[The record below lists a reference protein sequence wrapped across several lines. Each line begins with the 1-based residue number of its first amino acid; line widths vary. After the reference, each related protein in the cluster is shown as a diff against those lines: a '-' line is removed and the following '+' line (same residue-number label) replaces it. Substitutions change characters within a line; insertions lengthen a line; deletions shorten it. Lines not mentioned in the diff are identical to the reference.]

1 MLDLKFIRQ
10 NPDLVQKAIADK
22 HLDLNLQ
29 ELLDLDKKVLAARQ
43 EMEEHLQKRNTLSA
57 QMKDADAATKE
68 RIRAESKTAGEK
80 AAQINENLK
89 VWEEDLKQLLYKTPT
104 IPSADTPIGADD
116 TENVVLYQKGTKPVF
131 DFTPLGQMELLQ
143 KNDWAEFDRITKTA
157 GTRALALKGELAMYE
172 VAIHLF
178 VMNFLAN
185 KGFTL
190 LSVPCLTNEAA
201 LIGTGHFP
209 GDRDSVYKLPEDNQY
224 LIGTAEVALNSLYA
238 GEMLKEEDLPIKL
251 AGYSPCFRREAG
263 ASGKDTRGMIRVHQ
277 FTKTEQYI
285 LCTDDLAESDKMHA
299 FLLQN
304 TEEILQA
311 FELPY
316 QVIACCTGDMGTGKH
331 KMNDVECWVPSENKY
346 RETHSCSSLLD
357 WQARRTNLR
366 YRGKDGKVHFCY
378 TLNNTAIATP
388 RALVALIENHQNADG
403 TVNIP
408 KALQPYMGGKTVLG
422 KK

>member
-1 MLDLKFIRQ
+1 
-10 NPDLVQKAIADK
+10 
-22 HLDLNLQ
+22 
-29 ELLDLDKKVLAARQ
+29 
-43 EMEEHLQKRNTLSA
+43 
-57 QMKDADAATKE
+57 
-68 RIRAESKTAGEK
+68 
-80 AAQINENLK
+80 
-89 VWEEDLKQLLYKTPT
+89 
-104 IPSADTPIGADD
+104 
-116 TENVVLYQKGTKPVF
+116 
-131 DFTPLGQMELLQ
+131 
-143 KNDWAEFDRITKTA
+143 
-157 GTRALALKGELAMYE
+157 
-172 VAIHLF
+172 
-178 VMNFLAN
+178 MNFLAN

-316 QVIACCTGDMGTGKH
+316 QVIACCTGDMGTGKY

-388 RALVALIENHQNADG
+388 RVLVPLIENHQNADG

-408 KALQPYMGGKTVLG
+408 KALQPYMGGKTKLT
-422 KK
+422 